1 MEDLSILEG
10 SIGIW
15 KLLESVVSLWLL
27 STGHESN
34 LVHLEHWLEEIR
46 TAMVHNTLELLI
58 AWVVP
63 ETIVVQMGLV
73 DLDWGSLIAHHELLE
88 RKEAEIPTIS
98 LLVCDELGDG
108 GWRLELWSNLELPN
122 AMDCRPRVRS
132 P

>member
-27 STGHESN
+27 SSGHESN

-46 TAMVHNTLELLI
+46 TTMVHNTLELLI

-98 LLVCDELGDG
+98 LLVGDELGDG
-108 GWRLELWSNLELPN
+108 GWRL
-122 AMDCRPRVRS
+122 
-132 P
+132 